1 MHGFCVTCAQVKI
14 VAVLPWA
21 VRRAAANGGRVVAE
35 GETQEDERVEPQYR
49 PAVMKAMGQR
59 LREICAK
66 LSCCFAIDTY
76 GARAVHAP
84 YGSNAREPHT
94 RAMSVCLS
102 VYP

>member
-49 PAVMKAMGQR
+49 PAVMRAMGQR
-59 LREICAK
+59 LREICAQ

-76 GARAVHAP
+76 GACAVHAP
-84 YGSNAREPHT
+84 WEQCTRTSYARC
-94 RAMSVCLS
+94 VCLS